1 RAPPAPGGASG
12 HGTSPADHHSDQAA
26 GRRSGGSRP
35 ISLHS
40 APRSDTGDFCIS
52 PRKGIFQRLHDC
64 CFCGKRHPEVT
75 IDTDLRETVVL
86 HESLNENTLGT
97 STV

>member
-1 RAPPAPGGASG
+1 MLKRGILTEIP
-12 HGTSPADHHSDQAA
+12 HIK
-26 GRRSGGSRP
+26 GRNFYPLLAKVGK
-35 ISLHS
+35 
-40 APRSDTGDFCIS
+40 GDFCIS